1 MASNGGSRSEIGFM
15 RIRSIVAVLLGVIL
29 IAGALFVALPS
40 GGILAQTN
48 TPTPQAGPPQGVPQI
63 PMVVT
68 GEAVG
73 VPDGFKVVA
82 RIVKG
87 IAVYESEPGE
97 VEDARYFLTVGPP
110 DARFIGEEIVFF
122 LEGVEANERL
132 RHAPGVNQF
141 NFDLTFE
148 EIPVATLTPT
158 PVPVLPATF
167 AGSIVVAGQ
176 AVTSDMELIV
186 RVGYYESPP
195 AAILDNGQF
204 VNLVIITEDED
215 LIGAPVEFFL
225 NGEASTPPAIG
236 VFEPGARRV
245 VDLVFG
251 EVPPTETP
259 LPTNTPLP
267 TATPEP
273 TETPLPTNTPLPPT
287 ATVVPP
293 TLVAGPPTATAVPP
307 TATPE
312 PTATP
317 APTATPVPPPTAVP
331 EVVVAETPE
340 DEEEEGGGICS
351 STSGL
356 PFEQSVANML
366 MLFAPVVMLGGAKY
380 VRGRRRKDQI
390 I

>member
-1 MASNGGSRSEIGFM
+1 MASYGGSRSGLWLM
-15 RIRSIVAVLLGVIL
+15 RIRNIVAGLLGVL
-29 IAGALFVALPS
+29 LFAGALFVALPP

-48 TPTPQAGPPQGVPQI
+48 TPTPETGPPQGIPQI

-68 GEAVG
+68 GQAVG
-73 VPDGFKVVA
+73 APDGFKVVA
-82 RIVKG
+82 RIVKRA
-87 IAVYESEPGE
+87 AVYESEPGE
-97 VEDARYFLTVGPP
+97 VEDERYFVTVGPP
-110 DARFIGEEIVFF
+110 DSRFISEEIVFY

-132 RHAPGVNQF
+132 QHAPGVNQF

-167 AGSIVVAGQ
+167 AGTIVVAGQ
-176 AVTSDMELIV
+176 AVTSDMVLIV
-186 RVGYYESPP
+186 RIGDYESPP
-195 AAILDNGQF
+195 AAILENGEF

-259 LPTNTPLP
+259 LPTSTPPP

-273 TETPLPTNTPLPPT
+273 SATPVPTETPVPPT

-317 APTATPVPPPTAVP
+317 VPTNTPVPPPTAVP
-331 EVVVAETPE
+331 EVVVAETP
-340 DEEEEGGGICS
+340 DEEEEGGDGACS

-356 PFEQSVANML
+356 PFGQSAANML
-366 MLFAPVVMLGGAKY
+366 MLFAPVVMLGGVRYA
-380 VRGRRRKDQI
+380 RGRRRQD
-390 I
+390 

>member
-1 MASNGGSRSEIGFM
+1 MASYGGSRSGLGLM
-15 RIRSIVAVLLGVIL
+15 RIRNIVAGLLGVL
-29 IAGALFVALPS
+29 LFAGALFVALPP

-48 TPTPQAGPPQGVPQI
+48 TPTPETGPPQGIPQI

-68 GEAVG
+68 GQAVG
-73 VPDGFKVVA
+73 APDGFKVVA
-82 RIVKG
+82 RIVKRA
-87 IAVYESEPGE
+87 AVYESEPGE
-97 VEDARYFLTVGPP
+97 VEDERYFVTVGPP
-110 DARFIGEEIVFF
+110 DSRFISEEIVFY

-132 RHAPGVNQF
+132 QHAPGVNQF

-167 AGSIVVAGQ
+167 AGTIVVAGQ
-176 AVTSDMELIV
+176 AVTSDMVLIV
-186 RVGYYESPP
+186 RIGDYESPP
-195 AAILDNGQF
+195 AAILENGEF

-259 LPTNTPLP
+259 EPTSTPLP

-273 TETPLPTNTPLPPT
+273 TATPLPTETPVPPT

-317 APTATPVPPPTAVP
+317 VPTNTPVPPPTAVP
-331 EVVVAETPE
+331 EVVVVETPDE
-340 DEEEEGGGICS
+340 EEEEGGDGACS

-356 PFEQSVANML
+356 PFGQSAANML
-366 MLFAPVVMLGGAKY
+366 LLFAPVVMLGGAKY
-380 VRGRRRKDQI
+380 ARGRRRQD
-390 I
+390 